1 MELDVVS
8 VRVAQAIAT
17 ALGHALKSEGPLRV
31 RFFPA
36 AIEGDIDWAT
46 VELTH
51 GGGFRVLGA
60 VFDLGPHCTVALMGE
75 RDGRTAIVGR
85 TGAEA
90 APEQVGAAMAGWVQG
105 GGLTRVPVTAF
116 DVACDALPL
125 LAREV
130 VVPGTWWRAGF
141 WGEWDTHPAAG
152 ATGASVELGGED
164 GGRSLV
170 TVYQHDPGVELAVGT
185 GALSPRTQQAANSV
199 EDAARALEAA
209 VGGVRAALA
218 ARAAYR
224 ARPFPLQRAGEI
236 LFEGLRDAGV
246 ATQAWRLK
254 VREHYPYD
262 YPDGVIER
270 HDDVGHHVEVTFSES
285 ERGVQIWPREGPEK
299 TNWPREGPEKTNSVG
314 RYSAT
319 CASEDAL
326 RAVLPDLVVATR
338 EHRRALT
345 PDKLAPGTS
354 YRARKAFS
362 GIPIGEELL
371 FVELELIPRED
382 FSCYHFRRAG
392 TGARFTLSDAFDDDL
407 EVLRH
412 LSEHLERVR

>member
-17 ALGHALKSEGPLRV
+17 ALGYALKSEGPLRV

-36 AIEGDIDWAT
+36 AIEGDIAWAT

-51 GGGFRVLGA
+51 GGGFRVLGE
-60 VFDLGPHCTVALMGE
+60 VFDLGRHCSVALMGE

-141 WGEWDTHPAAG
+141 WGEWDKHPAAG
-152 ATGASVELGGED
+152 ATGASVELGGDD
-164 GGRSLV
+164 GWQSLV
-170 TVYQHDPGVELAVGT
+170 TVYQHDTGVELAVGT

-218 ARAAYR
+218 ARAVYR

-254 VREHYPYD
+254 VREHHPHD

-270 HDDVGHHVEVTFSES
+270 HDDVGHHFEVTFSES
-285 ERGVQIWPREGPEK
+285 ERGVQI
-299 TNWPREGPEKTNSVG
+299 SVG

-392 TGARFTLSDAFDDDL
+392 TGARFTLSDGFDDDL